1 MEENKEEN
9 KKIQNFEDLAKMFKS
24 DEKEKSKGIN
34 EIEISKLTPFKNHP
48 FKLYEGE
55 RLSNMIDSIK
65 EMGVILP
72 IIIRPN
78 DNNMFEILSG
88 HNRVTAAKLA
98 GFDKV
103 PAIIK
108 ENLDDEEAVLI
119 VTETNLQ
126 QRSFTDLSHS
136 ERAFCLTQH
145 YEALKQQGKRNDIL
159 NEIKML
165 INADEIDNEETSSEF
180 QTKLRTD
187 EKLGNE
193 YNLSRDKVARYIR
206 ISKLIKYFLDK
217 LDENKMNFSA
227 AYLLSYL
234 PKEEQEILQKILED
248 TNYKIDIKKSE
259 QIKKYSKN
267 GNLTSD
273 KIILILSG
281 QLEKKIKKEKS
292 FKIKPKIIN
301 KYFNP
306 QEDKKN
312 IENIID
318 KALELYF
325 KNSEKEVESG
335 VGSES
340 SSESS

>member
-1 MEENKEEN
+1 MGEKVVKDFKE
-9 KKIQNFEDLAKMFKS
+9 IAKMFEE
-24 DEKEKSKGIN
+24 EKIEVEDKGIN
-34 EIEISKLTPFKNHP
+34 EIETAKLIPFKNHP

-78 DNNMFEILSG
+78 DNDMFEILSG
-88 HNRVTAAKLA
+88 HNRVAAAKLA
-98 GFDKV
+98 GLDKV

-108 ENLDDEEAVLI
+108 ENLEEEEAVLI

-136 ERAFCLTQH
+136 ERSFCLTQH

-165 INADEIDNEETSSEF
+165 INADEIDDKVTSSEF

-217 LDENKMNFSA
+217 LDENKINFSA

-234 PKEEQEILQKILED
+234 PKEEQEMLQKILED
-248 TNYKIDIKKSE
+248 TNYQIDIKKSE
-259 QIKKYSKN
+259 QIKKYSKG

-273 KIILILSG
+273 KVILILSG

-292 FKIKPKIIN
+292 FKIKPKIITRFFSDE
-301 KYFNP
+301 K
-306 QEDKKN
+306 DKKK
-312 IENIID
+312 IENTIE
-318 KALELYF
+318 KALILYF
-325 KNSEKEVESG
+325 EQERGGLPNERNE
-335 VGSES
+335 
-340 SSESS
+340 